1 LTIDLGLLLLRL
13 LVGIILFVHAG
24 QKWWGWFNGP
34 GMDAMVPVFA
44 SLGQHPPRPMI
55 RLAAMAELAGAVLLL
70 TGFLTIYGAALAATT
85 LLVAGLAQCLKAG
98 AVMAAKGGGEY
109 PLALA
114 AVSAAIGLTGAGA
127 YSLDATLGTPLNPGL
142 TWWTVLVCV
151 VAPVLASIPPTLR
164 ARALI
169 ARGSKD
175 PSGSR

>member
-1 LTIDLGLLLLRL
+1 
-13 LVGIILFVHAG
+13 
-24 QKWWGWFNGP
+24 
-34 GMDAMVPVFA
+34 
-44 SLGQHPPRPMI
+44 MI

-85 LLVAGLAQCLKAG
+85 LLVAGLSQCLKAG
-98 AVMAAKGGGEY
+98 AVMAARGGGEY

-142 TWWTVLVCV
+142 TWWTVVVCV

-164 ARALI
+164 ARVLI
-169 ARGSKD
+169 ARGRKD
-175 PSGSR
+175 PSAAR